1 MAREFRPWISL
12 YRGALIAAAL
22 GASVAYASGPG
33 SGHDDDLDAAS
44 SGSGGDNSGRGGGD
58 RDGDDSSGRDSDGD
72 SSGRGSDD
80 DSDRGD
86 NSGSGSSGDDD
97 SHSGGDADSG
107 GSDNSGSDG
116 SGSGDDDQ
124 SGGDDNSGSGN
135 SDDDDD
141 DSGGGGDNSGSGNSG
156 GDDEQSGG
164 GDPGNSGAG
173 SAGAPDSGHL
183 AQVATSEAALF
194 QATQHA
200 IVVERDEHGAERVA
214 GEALFA
220 GNAADLSAA
229 RAAGFEVIS
238 ERALTSGDGAIAR
251 LHIPDGMS
259 IDSAVSALHAVAPHA
274 LVTSNHIYR
283 GSEASVRLGR
293 LSPRP
298 HQTNFVGVLGIIDTG
313 VDVRS
318 LAPTALLSQRSFGG
332 AAPIARE
339 HGSLVAAL
347 AIDEGMRVHVADV
360 FGPSADGALAASAEA
375 IAAALDWMITNRV
388 PVINI
393 SIEGPNNVVLAA
405 LVNRAVRNGHVIV
418 AAAGNGG
425 PLARPAFPAAFEGSV
440 AVTAIDGDDRPYM
453 RANRGAYIS
462 FAAPGVD
469 LDVRS
474 GDGGVLV
481 SGTSFAAPLVA
492 AQIAERLHQPSP
504 ANARNVL
511 AALQRQAIDLG
522 APGRDPIFGWGA
534 LRD

>member
-33 SGHDDDLDAAS
+33 SGHDDDVEASASGSGNDQSGRGGDDS
-44 SGSGGDNSGRGGGD
+44 SGADRESSGRGGDDSSAGEDEPSGGDNSGSGG
-58 RDGDDSSGRDSDGD
+58 
-72 SSGRGSDD
+72 
-80 DSDRGD
+80 
-86 NSGSGSSGDDD
+86 SGDDD
-97 SHSGGDADSG
+97 GQSGGDNDSG
-107 GSDNSGSDG
+107 GSDNSGSGGSDSGDGDQSDG
-116 SGSGDDDQ
+116 S
-124 SGGDDNSGSGN
+124 DNSGSGG
-135 SDDDDD
+135 S
-141 DSGGGGDNSGSGNSG
+141 DSGDGDQSDGSDNSGSGNSG
-156 GDDEQSGG
+156 GGDDQSGD
-164 GDPGNSGAG
+164 GDSGNSGTG
-173 SAGAPDSGHL
+173 SPDSSESGHSAGHAT
-183 AQVATSEAALF
+183 TSETAPLEAA
-194 QATQHA
+194 QHA
-200 IVVERDEHGAERVA
+200 IVVERDEHGAERIA

-220 GNAADLSAA
+220 GPTNELIAA
-229 RAAGFEVIS
+229 RAAGFELIS

-259 IDSAVSALHAVAPHA
+259 IESAVNSLRAVAPHA
-274 LVTSNHIYR
+274 LVTSNNIYR

-298 HQTNFVGVLGIIDTG
+298 HQTNFVGVIGIIDTG
-313 VDVRS
+313 VDARS
-318 LAPTALLSQRSFGG
+318 LAPTALLSQRSFGVST
-332 AAPIARE
+332 PIARE

-360 FGPSADGALAASAEA
+360 FSSSADGALAASAEA
-375 IAAALDWMITNRV
+375 IAAALDWMIANRV

-393 SIEGPNNVVLAA
+393 SIEGPNNSVLAE

-492 AQIAERLHQPSP
+492 ARIAERLHQPSP
-504 ANARNVL
+504 VNARNVL
-511 AALQRQAIDLG
+511 AALQDQAIDLG

>member
-1 MAREFRPWISL
+1 MTREFRPWISL

-22 GASVAYASGPG
+22 GASVAYASDPG
-33 SGHDDDLDAAS
+33 SGHDDDIEAPSGD
-44 SGSGGDNSGRGGGD
+44 SGSDHSGRGGD
-58 RDGDDSSGRDSDGD
+58 ESSGSDRD
-72 SSGRGSDD
+72 SSGRGWD
-80 DSDRGD
+80 DSSGDNSGSSNDGDRADDGGDTFGGGD
-86 NSGSGSSGDDD
+86 NSGSGSDSDGDQSDD
-97 SHSGGDADSG
+97 GG
-107 GSDNSGSDG
+107 DNSGSGDSGGDG
-116 SGSGDDDQ
+116 GDQFDD
-124 SGGDDNSGSGN
+124 GDDNSGSGN
-135 SDDDDD
+135 SDD
-141 DSGGGGDNSGSGNSG
+141 G
-156 GDDEQSGG
+156 DEQSGG
-164 GDPGNSGAG
+164 SESDNSGTS
-173 SAGAPDSGHL
+173 SAGAQDSGHL
-183 AQVATSEAALF
+183 AQVAASEAALS

-200 IVVERDEHGAERVA
+200 IVVERDEHGSERVA
-214 GEALFA
+214 GEALFV
-220 GNAADLSAA
+220 GNANELNAA
-229 RAAGFEVIS
+229 RAAGFEVLS
-238 ERALTSGDGAIAR
+238 ERALTSSDGAIAR
-251 LHIPDGMS
+251 LHVPDGMS
-259 IDSAVSALHAVAPHA
+259 IDSAVNALHTVAPHA
-274 LVTSNHIYR
+274 LVTSNNIYR

-293 LSPRP
+293 LTPRP

-313 VDVRS
+313 VDVPS
-318 LAPTALLSQRSFGG
+318 LAPSALLSQRSFGG
-332 AAPIARE
+332 NAPIARQ

-347 AIDEGMRVHVADV
+347 AIEEGMRVHVADV
-360 FGPSADGALAASAEA
+360 FGSSADGAQAASADS

-393 SIEGPNNVVLAA
+393 SIEGPNNAVLAA

-469 LDVRS
+469 LDVRT
-474 GDGGVLV
+474 GDGAVLV

-492 AQIAERLHQPSP
+492 AKIAERLHQPSP

-511 AALQRQAIDLG
+511 AALQDQAVDLG